1 MSHSENLP
9 TSSTAKPMPPVP
21 AARSGSRVPEVI
33 HPRPVQAVK
42 REAKSSP
49 GMSGAAFLKA
59 FRRRWL
65 PSSMAGIL
73 CAAAAAA
80 AVWFL
85 MKPKATAQALLYV
98 ASNPPKIMFNTVD
111 NSGEGRA
118 DVMMNYQ
125 KTQAALVKSQ
135 QVLNTALARPIPGRE
150 AAKITDLG
158 IVREQSDPVE
168 WLTADLQVDYTVG
181 PELMRVALRGDNAN
195 EQALVVNAV
204 VHAYLDEIV
213 NKERVKRTFRLDQLK
228 QYYSDYDDTLSKKRN
243 LLKKLGEDAGSG
255 ETQTLNLTHQ
265 FALEQLA
272 MAKKDLMACRS
283 ELRKLELEVG
293 VHQAQGQASAS
304 LTLATGTLG
313 MMASPLGQGPLLM
326 ASALVPAKAKE
337 EEQPR
342 KTPVPPW
349 AVEEYLKQDPI
360 AMVHLQRVAQLQTKI
375 ENLKDNLVRGKDDP
389 LMQKPLRELE
399 AEQRALEARRHE
411 VAEQLA
417 EKGLLRPQDNNPAQ
431 PQDNAAQQQERI
443 VVLQRLKEMLTEDV
457 NRLTGEARAINKSSL
472 DQTSLREE
480 ISQLEGTAAKV
491 ATEMEGLKVEINA
504 PPRVTLQ
511 EDAVISRAGGDKR
524 RLAVLCLA
532 AFASL
537 ALGVFGVC
545 WLEMRVQRITCPEDV
560 VRGMGVSVMGAIPT
574 PGSVVR
580 RRLLA
585 GGTPAPE
592 IGLALAAESV
602 DATRTMLLHAA
613 RQESLRVVMITSAL
627 SGEGKTSLASHLAV
641 SLARAGRQV
650 LLMDCDL
657 RKPAL
662 DQVFDVAEAPGVS
675 ELLLGTAS
683 VVETVQPTSVDGLYI
698 LAAGEVSAE
707 ALDLLGRDA
716 IQPIFDQLKV
726 RFDMIVVDSC
736 PVLPVAD
743 ALMLGQRVD
752 AVLFSTLYGVSRLP
766 TVHAAWQRLEPL
778 GVRLLGVVLN
788 GTRESYGEYYP
799 SRAGSTY

>member
-1 MSHSENLP
+1 
-9 TSSTAKPMPPVP
+9 
-21 AARSGSRVPEVI
+21 
-33 HPRPVQAVK
+33 VQAVK
-42 REAKSSP
+42 RGAKSSP
-49 GMSGAAFLKA
+49 AMSGAAFLKA

-65 PSSMAGIL
+65 PSTMAGLL

-111 NSGEGRA
+111 NSGDGRA

-135 QVLNTALARPIPGRE
+135 QVLNTALAQPIPDRE
-150 AAKITDLG
+150 RAKISDLG

-168 WLTADLQVDYTVG
+168 WLTGDLQVDYTVG
-181 PELMRVALRGDNAN
+181 PELMRVALRGDNAD
-195 EQALVVNAV
+195 EQKLVVNAV

-213 NKERVKRTFRLDQLK
+213 NKETVKRTHRLAQLK
-228 QYYSDYDDTLSKKRN
+228 QYYSDYDDTLSKKRS

-283 ELRKLELEVG
+283 ELRKLELEVLA
-293 VHQAQGQASAS
+293 HQDEGQVSAS
-304 LTLATGTLG
+304 LTLATDTLG
-313 MMASPLGQGPLLM
+313 MMASPLGQGLLM
-326 ASALVPAKAKE
+326 ASRPVPAKAK

-349 AVEEYLKQDPI
+349 AVEEYLRQDPI

-411 VAEQLA
+411 LAEQLA

-431 PQDNAAQQQERI
+431 PQDNPAQQRERI
-443 VVLQRLKEMLTEDV
+443 VVLQQLEKMLTVDV

-511 EDAVISRAGGDKR
+511 EEAVVSRAGGDKR

-545 WLEMRVQRITCPEDV
+545 WLEMRVQRITCPDDV
-560 VRGMGVSVMGAIPT
+560 VRGMGVSVMGAIST
-574 PGSVVR
+574 PGSVAR

-592 IGLALAAESV
+592 IGLALTAESV

-675 ELLLGTAS
+675 ELLLGTAP
-683 VVETVQPTSVDGLYI
+683 VVEAVQPTSVEGLYV
-698 LAAGEVSAE
+698 LPAGEASAE
-707 ALDLLGRDA
+707 ALELLGRDA

-743 ALMLGQRVD
+743 ALILGQHVD
-752 AVLFSTLYGVSRLP
+752 AVVFSTLYGVSRLP

-788 GTRESYGEYYP
+788 GTRENYSEYAYP